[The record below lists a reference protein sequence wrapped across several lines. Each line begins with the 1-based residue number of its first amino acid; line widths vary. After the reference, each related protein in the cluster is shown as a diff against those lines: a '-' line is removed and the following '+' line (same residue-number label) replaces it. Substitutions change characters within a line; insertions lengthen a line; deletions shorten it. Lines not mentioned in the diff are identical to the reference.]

1 MTISTARY
9 PLVRDPRLGRHW
21 AFDSRN
27 LHYLSTREATYVD
40 AKWPRH
46 IPIYDQGQT
55 GACTGNAIGGAC
67 ATGPLW
73 DALTKALQQAMI
85 DRGENLADEF
95 YGEATALDSFP
106 GTYNWKN
113 PTEPGSEDTGSDG
126 TSACKAAKNDGY
138 ISGYLHALSLST
150 ALGALEKQPVISGMN
165 WYESMFTPNSKGVI
179 VISPGSGVAGGH
191 ELCFDEI
198 VVEEQLVGFQQSWG
212 DWGVD
217 GRGYMSWD
225 TWARLLSENGDVNV
239 PAPLATTPP
248 TPTPSPAVD
257 ADVLGAYQ
265 ALTRWAARNGV
276 Q

>member
-1 MTISTARY
+1 MTIATARY
-9 PLVRDPRLGRHW
+9 SLVRDPRLGRQW

-27 LHYLSTREATYVD
+27 LHYLATREATYTDVRH
-40 AKWPRH
+40 PRH

-67 ATGPLW
+67 ASGPLW
-73 DALTKALQQAMI
+73 NALSQILQQTML

-95 YGEATALDSFP
+95 YGEATVLDPFP
-106 GTYNWKN
+106 GTYNWQN
-113 PTEPGSEDTGSDG
+113 PSDPNSQDTGSDG

-138 ISGYLHALSLST
+138 ISGYKHALSLST
-150 ALGALEKQPVISGMN
+150 ALGSLERQPVISGMN
-165 WYESMFTPNSKGVI
+165 WYESMFTPNSKGI
-179 VISPGSGVAGGH
+179 ISISPGSGVAGGH

-198 VVEEQLVGFQQSWG
+198 VVEEKLVGFQQSWG
-212 DWGVD
+212 EWGID

-239 PAPLATTPP
+239 PMPLSITPP
-248 TPTPSPAVD
+248 TPTPTPTVD
-257 ADVLGAYQ
+257 PDALAAYQ
-265 ALTRWAARNGV
+265 AMTRWAARNGV